1 MDSII
6 VNNSENRI
14 NISLDKSIFNND
26 NIIALLK
33 RLRYQEII
41 RKAEFSD
48 QIENLADDINS
59 EWWENNAK
67 RFLEG
72 TGINA

>member
-6 VNNSENRI
+6 VDNSENRI
-14 NISLDKSIFNND
+14 NISLDKNIFNND
-26 NIIALLK
+26 NIIELLK

-48 QIENLADDINS
+48 EIENLADDINS
-59 EWWENNAK
+59 EWWEKNAK
-67 RFLEG
+67 IFLEG